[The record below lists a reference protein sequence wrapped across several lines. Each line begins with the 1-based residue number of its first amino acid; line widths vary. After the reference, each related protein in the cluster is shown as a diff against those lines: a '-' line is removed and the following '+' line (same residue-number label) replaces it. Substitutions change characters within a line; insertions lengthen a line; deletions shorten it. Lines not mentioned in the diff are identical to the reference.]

1 MTTFSGIYFAS
12 CMGIIAISV
21 GATVVMLNFHHRKPE
36 NYQMTPW
43 VNDPNLGGEKVHNGL
58 KKNSTSPK
66 IIPKFLVPPQ
76 KKSKKSVSC
85 QKKEWPLRTFCIM
98 PPK

>member
-1 MTTFSGIYFAS
+1 
-12 CMGIIAISV
+12 MGIIAISV

-43 VNDPNLGGEKVHNGL
+43 VNDPNLGGEKVLNGL
-58 KKNSTSPK
+58 KK
-66 IIPKFLVPPQ
+66 IIPKFLFPPP
-76 KKSKKSVSC
+76 KNKSKKLASC
-85 QKKEWPLRTFCIM
+85 QKKEGPLRTFCTM